1 MRKLRH
7 DMITV
12 HTHYANLNGD
22 LLKQL
27 CNAVHLIQD
36 EQCCPIFEGNVE
48 RGIAE
53 GRYIAVDVSLA
64 FQRDDEMEWS
74 RDVLD
79 SSNVSNNNIGGRA
92 GTSFLVDTLEENKT
106 PSRSGEQIRRPNNR
120 FPGEQKVGF
129 YKIFPNNLQKFSG
142 ISTL

>member
-1 MRKLRH
+1 MKE
-7 DMITV
+7 
-12 HTHYANLNGD
+12 D

-27 CNAVHLIQD
+27 CNAVHLIRD

-64 FQRDDEMEWS
+64 FQRDDEMDWS

-79 SSNVSNNNIGGRA
+79 NSNISNHIGRA
-92 GTSFLVDTLEENKT
+92 GTSAAMDLDALVENKT
-106 PSRSGEQIRRPNNR
+106 PTRSGEQIRRPSNR
-120 FPGEQKVGF
+120 FPAEQKVGF
-129 YKIFPNNLQKFSG
+129 FKIFCTK
-142 ISTL
+142 

>member
-1 MRKLRH
+1 MKE
-7 DMITV
+7 
-12 HTHYANLNGD
+12 D

-27 CNAVHLIQD
+27 CNAVHLIRD

-79 SSNVSNNNIGGRA
+79 SSNISNHIGRA
-92 GTSFLVDTLEENKT
+92 GTSALDLDALVENKT
-106 PSRSGEQIRRPNNR
+106 PTRSGEQIRRPSNR
-120 FPGEQKVGF
+120 FPAEQKVDF
-129 YKIFPNNLQKFSG
+129 HFNFVK
-142 ISTL
+142 